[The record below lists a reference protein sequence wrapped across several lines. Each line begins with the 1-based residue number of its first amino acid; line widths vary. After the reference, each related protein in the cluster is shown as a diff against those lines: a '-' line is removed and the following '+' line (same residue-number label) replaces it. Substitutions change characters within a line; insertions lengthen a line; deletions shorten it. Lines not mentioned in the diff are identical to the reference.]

1 MKVTENFSTAVHHKA
16 TLINYNG
23 RLGSLRW
30 EEPYPLRRG
39 SGSFVLW
46 VLQDAEKHE
55 WSKHVYVLPS
65 LGIELYFVGVIG
77 TDEIVLSQDYPT
89 NTFYLFYYNIR
100 RNSMV
105 QFAIQGMEEIKGNR
119 IRTLL
124 NHVEN
129 VNLM

>member
-1 MKVTENFSTAVHHKA
+1 M
-16 TLINYNG
+16 
-23 RLGSLRW
+23 